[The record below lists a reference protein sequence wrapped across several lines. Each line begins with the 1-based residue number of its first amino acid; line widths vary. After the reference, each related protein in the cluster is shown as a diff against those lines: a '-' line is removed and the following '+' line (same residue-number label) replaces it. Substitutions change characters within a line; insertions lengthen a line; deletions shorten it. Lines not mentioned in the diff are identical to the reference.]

1 MSPVHTALEI
11 IRDDEF
17 SDPAEELEG
26 PLMGRNPVRQ
36 TLRPGSLTVGV
47 VRRTEDGDEDLG
59 LAQLAGSRT
68 RHGHGL
74 PGIVDEELLA
84 GAVGLPHDDVELLTP
99 GTVVV
104 TEPGVLV
111 AAGVQRLVLKPQQVQ
126 RDGLGAFEFM
136 VYLDPIRL
144 RALAGIGGHR
154 EEASFEVG
162 LVDLLG
168 QRPAETGLLEAFEI
182 VADGDRGDAQAASD
196 GASAQVGLEVQAKD
210 FSDLAHG

>member
-1 MSPVHTALEI
+1 MSPHHTALEI

-17 SDPAEELEG
+17 RDPAEEVEG
-26 PLMGRNPVRQ
+26 TLMGRNPVRQ
-36 TLRPGSLTVGV
+36 RLRPGSLGIGV
-47 VRRTEDGDEDLG
+47 VRRTQHGDEDLG
-59 LAQLAGSRT
+59 LAQLAGDGIDYR
-68 RHGHGL
+68 RGL

-126 RDGLGAFEFM
+126 RDGLGAFEFTM
-136 VYLDPIRL
+136 HLDPIRY

-154 EEASFEVG
+154 EETSFEFG
-162 LVDLLG
+162 LVDPIRQWPG
-168 QRPAETGLLEAFEI
+168 ETGLLEAFEI
-182 VADGDRGDAQAASD
+182 VADGDRG
-196 GASAQVGLEVQAKD
+196 
-210 FSDLAHG
+210 